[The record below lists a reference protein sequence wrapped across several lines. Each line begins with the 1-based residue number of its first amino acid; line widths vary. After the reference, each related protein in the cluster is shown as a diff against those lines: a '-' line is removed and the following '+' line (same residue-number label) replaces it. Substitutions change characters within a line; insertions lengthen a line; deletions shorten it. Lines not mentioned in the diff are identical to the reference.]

1 MKMVFSDGRNMTQ
14 INVSLITDVTNLIE
28 VLNQIDEKNLTAPFN
43 SFSLMFVN
51 SSGTHIIRY
60 SDSFDESKSAVI
72 HQLNKILKF
81 PQNYFHVN
89 VFLTTVEPP
98 EHDRTYV
105 LGKNKKKLSE
115 FFSNDYIFNFVR

>member
-1 MKMVFSDGRNMTQ
+1 MKQ
-14 INVSLITDVTNLIE
+14 INITDMIANVTDLIE
-28 VLNQIDEKNLTAPFN
+28 VLNQIEEKDLNFPFH
-43 SFSLMFVN
+43 SLSLMFVN

-60 SDSFDESKSAVI
+60 SDSFEESKSAVI
-72 HQLNKILKF
+72 HQLKKILKF